1 MQQTCPLPA
10 KICAA
15 KDRPLDAF
23 DSNDFQAPTFA
34 CNIYEFAITLF
45 FDIVIIADRE
55 HCAYAG
61 AVRAIG
67 ACNLLNFFKPK
78 AIITRIVPMLL

>member
-23 DSNDFQAPTFA
+23 DSNDFQVPTFA

-55 HCAYAG
+55 H
-61 AVRAIG
+61 
-67 ACNLLNFFKPK
+67 
-78 AIITRIVPMLL
+78 

>member
-23 DSNDFQAPTFA
+23 DSNDFKAPTFA

-45 FDIVIIADRE
+45 FNIVIIADRE
-55 HCAYAG
+55 H
-61 AVRAIG
+61 
-67 ACNLLNFFKPK
+67 
-78 AIITRIVPMLL
+78 

>member
-15 KDRPLDAF
+15 KDRPLDASN
-23 DSNDFQAPTFA
+23 SNDFQTPTFA
-34 CNIYEFAITLF
+34 CNLYEFAIILLF
-45 FDIVIIADRE
+45 NVVVIADRK

-67 ACNLLNFFKPK
+67 AYNLFDFL
-78 AIITRIVPMLL
+78 